1 MNVVFCQVA
10 RKDLEL
16 MDFHL
21 SDEEISNVSK
31 YKLEK
36 ANKNNA

>member
-1 MNVVFCQVA
+1 MNVVFCQVV
-10 RKDLEL
+10 RKDLE
-16 MDFHL
+16 DFHL